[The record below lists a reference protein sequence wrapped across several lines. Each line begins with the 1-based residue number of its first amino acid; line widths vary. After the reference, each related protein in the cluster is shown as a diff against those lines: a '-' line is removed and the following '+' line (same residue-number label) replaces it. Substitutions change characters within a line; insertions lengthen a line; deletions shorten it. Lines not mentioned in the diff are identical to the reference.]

1 MGSCLVEQFA
11 STGYNVI
18 FSYNNSLSKAKEIQ
32 EKYTDSEADVKAF
45 HLNLSEASSVD
56 EFFSRIN
63 DSTHDLEVLVNNA
76 AYTKNI
82 DEDDI
87 IDIAEEELSEIMN
100 ANIRGTILCM
110 NRFLQFIKKSNAGTK
125 SDIVNISSNS
135 VLTLNA
141 SNLVYIACK
150 AAVENLTQSY
160 GKHFGHLARINC
172 VAPGLMISGI
182 TKESPE
188 ARFVKVQEAT
198 PLGRLCTPSDVS
210 ETVCSIVNNLT
221 FINGQVITVDGGRT
235 L

>member
-1 MGSCLVEQFA
+1 MSW
-11 STGYNVI
+11 
-18 FSYNNSLSKAKEIQ
+18 LS
-32 EKYTDSEADVKAF
+32 SVKAF

-63 DSTHDLEVLVNNA
+63 YSTHDLEVLVNNA

-150 AAVENLTQSY
+150 AAIENLTQSY

-198 PLGRLCTPSDVS
+198 PLALAGKGMLKSKR
-210 ETVCSIVNNLT
+210 VNSSYLQ
-221 FINGQVITVDGGRT
+221 I
-235 L
+235 